1 MASKLIVM
9 KGLPASGKSTWAKAY
24 VKSHPNTVRINRDD
38 LRLML
43 FDVQFD
49 ARLEDGVNSAQV
61 FLMAGFGAE
70 GLDIVL
76 DNTNLNP
83 KVMRAMEAW
92 AKARDYELEVK
103 DFTHVS
109 LSECIQRD
117 SKRGAQSVGKKVIT
131 RMWRQ
136 FLQKPAEKPAYI
148 PGAPY
153 AIICDLDGTLAHMG
167 DRSPYDASTCDQDA
181 VDETIANIVRLHRS
195 CAGDQIIFCSG
206 RDEKYRAITEE
217 WIRGSSCFDLF
228 DTRPSFLL
236 LMRPEG
242 DTRED
247 SIIKTELYHEYI
259 EGKYNVRF
267 CLDDRDRVVDAW
279 RDLGLVCLQCAPG
292 DF

>member
-1 MASKLIVM
+1 MPKLIVM

-24 VKSHPNTVRINRDD
+24 VTANPNTVRINRDD

-103 DFTHVS
+103 DFTNVS

-136 FLQKPAEKPAYI
+136 FLQKPPEKPVFVH
-148 PGAPY
+148 GAPF
-153 AIICDLDGTLAHMG
+153 AVICDLDGTLAWMG
-167 DRSPYDASTCDQDA
+167 NRSPYDASTCDQDA
-181 VDETIANIVRLHRS
+181 LNVVVADIVQSHL
-195 CAGDQIIFCSG
+195 AQGDMVIYCSG
-206 RDEKYRAITEE
+206 RDEKYRDITTK
-217 WIRGSSCFDLF
+217 WLKRHGLF
-228 DTRPSFLL
+228 NGAQTTL

-247 SIIKTELYHEYI
+247 SIIKTELYREHI

-267 CLDDRDRVVDAW
+267 AIDDRDRVVDAW
-279 RDLGLVCLQCAPG
+279 RDLGLVCFQCAPG